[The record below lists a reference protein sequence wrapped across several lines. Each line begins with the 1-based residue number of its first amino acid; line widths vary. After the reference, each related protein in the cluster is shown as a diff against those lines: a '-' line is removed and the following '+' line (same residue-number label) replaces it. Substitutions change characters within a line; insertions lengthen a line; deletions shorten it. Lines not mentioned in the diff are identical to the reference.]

1 VTPITKSTPPVVALD
16 PQDAKSIARWAA
28 ERAVDASTPQ
38 RLWQR
43 STIDGVGF
51 MLTGLTEAP
60 RAGLWKG
67 VIDLDLEDAHRIAR
81 RGPRGWPALVRVAD
95 QIATVLGLTLISA
108 VDPGDPSP
116 A

>member
-1 VTPITKSTPPVVALD
+1 VTTPTKPGVVTVD
-16 PQDAKSIARWAA
+16 PRDAKSIARWTA
-28 ERAVDASTPQ
+28 ERALDAATPQ

-43 STIDGVGF
+43 STIDGTGF
-51 MLTGLTEAP
+51 MVTGVAEAP

-81 RGPRGWPALVRVAD
+81 RGARGWPALVRVAD
-95 QIATVLGLTLISA
+95 QIATVLGLALI
-108 VDPGDPSP
+108 DPPAPPDPSP